1 MCEPMTKETNTYSDM
16 KEDEKSTN
24 YKEENSMNQNTNK
37 KIIQS
42 FQLDDKNESKY
53 DTEINISNL
62 NNSKD
67 KQNNYLKNLELYKN
81 LPDSMITNIMQ
92 SKKFI
97 TQNHNILFSHYSKD
111 KDSKSNSE
119 SIQSIVISTNLKSST
134 IKDNNSS
141 NTNSNRIRS
150 LSNNSKL
157 IYHKKSLQKAKSIN
171 NSNNNNKVNSNKY
184 HKKNNNTS
192 QSTINA
198 NSDTNYDYDCENNI
212 TNNTNTN
219 LTNNPNINSNS
230 NSITNNN
237 NIFNYI
243 NFTNNSDK
251 LNLLEKQNNFTDIS
265 LKEFLS
271 NETKSIRTMI
281 IYSENK
287 PNNENNNIDK
297 EIKTENKDNNNEDK
311 SIQVI
316 QSLNLKINTNPDIKP
331 YAYADKQKTGREDI
345 TINNQK
351 EKKNAYDFSNNKTNI
366 NSNKI
371 RPKTKSFDNKGD
383 KSHSSYVNKYKAKK
397 YKVKIGNQYHQ
408 LLSGKSFSFLSS
420 TGNFVT
426 KPKRIS
432 LNEEEKNGKKK
443 SNNNKLNIFI
453 NTQNFYNDSKIDYT
467 SFRKK
472 TLYSSN
478 MNNPRTTKNLNRNVF
493 KHKEEKRAPCKL
505 IKKELIN
512 TNTPQMASLINS
524 IRVKSKS
531 KSKSTRNMSESG
543 GSTAGGNLLYEKN
556 KKIIS
561 NNIKRENY
569 DTYNSITSKLLLKKN
584 NSEEKSD
591 KSDKD
596 KKKIFQFKK
605 RENKRQKQ
613 KNECDKSGPLF
624 TVKIDYNDLVN
635 DKNNQFVI
643 TKEN

>member
-1 MCEPMTKETNTYSDM
+1 MSEPVTKDINIFSDI

-37 KIIQS
+37 SITPS
-42 FQLDDKNESKY
+42 FQLEDKNESKY

-81 LPDSMITNIMQ
+81 LPDSMITNIIQ

-111 KDSKSNSE
+111 KDNKSNSG
-119 SIQSIVISTNLKSST
+119 SIQSIVISTNLKSSS
-134 IKDNNSS
+134 IKDNS
-141 NTNSNRIRS
+141 NTNSNRTRS

-157 IYHKKSLQKAKSIN
+157 IYHKKSLQKVKKIN
-171 NSNNNNKVNSNKY
+171 NSNNSNINPNIY
-184 HKKNNNTS
+184 HKKNNNIS

-198 NSDTNYDYDCENNI
+198 NFETNYDYDCENNI
-212 TNNTNTN
+212 TNTNTN
-219 LTNNPNINSNS
+219 ITNNPNINSNTS
-230 NSITNNN
+230 SNNN

-251 LNLLEKQNNFTDIS
+251 FNLLEKQNNFTDIS

-271 NETKSIRTMI
+271 NETKSIRTML

-287 PNNENNNIDK
+287 PNNENNNVNKD
-297 EIKTENKDNNNEDK
+297 IKAENKESNNEDK
-311 SIQVI
+311 IIQVI
-316 QSLNLKINTNPDIKP
+316 QSLDLKANTNPDIKL
-331 YAYADKQKTGREDI
+331 YTYSDKQKTERDDI
-345 TINNQK
+345 VINNQK
-351 EKKNAYDFSNNKTNI
+351 EKKNAYDASKYNTNI
-366 NSNKI
+366 NSNKV
-371 RPKTKSFDNKGD
+371 RSKTKSFDNKGNR
-383 KSHSSYVNKYKAKK
+383 SYSSYANKYKAKK

-426 KPKRIS
+426 KPIKIP
-432 LNEEEKNGKKK
+432 LNEEEKNNK
-443 SNNNKLNIFI
+443 NNKNKLNIFI

-472 TLYSSN
+472 TLYSTN

-493 KHKEEKRAPCKL
+493 KHKEEKKAPCKL

-512 TNTPQMASLINS
+512 TNTPHMTSLVNS
-524 IRVKSKS
+524 IRVKSKSKS

-543 GSTAGGNLLYEKN
+543 GSVAGGNLLSEKN
-556 KKIIS
+556 KKVTS
-561 NNIKRENY
+561 NNIKREKY
-569 DTYNSITSKLLLKKN
+569 DTYNSINSKILKKN
-584 NSEEKSD
+584 NLEEKSD
-591 KSDKD
+591 KSEKN

-605 RENKRQKQ
+605 RENKSQKQ
-613 KNECDKSGPLF
+613 NKNECDKSGPLF
-624 TVKIDYNDLVN
+624 TVKIDYKDLVN
-635 DKNNQFVI
+635 DKNHQFVI

>member
-1 MCEPMTKETNTYSDM
+1 MSEPMTKDINIFSDI

-37 KIIQS
+37 SITPS
-42 FQLDDKNESKY
+42 FQLEDKNESKY

-81 LPDSMITNIMQ
+81 LPDSMITNIIQ

-111 KDSKSNSE
+111 KDNKSNSG
-119 SIQSIVISTNLKSST
+119 SIQSIVISTNLKSSS
-134 IKDNNSS
+134 IKDNS
-141 NTNSNRIRS
+141 NTKSNRTRS

-157 IYHKKSLQKAKSIN
+157 IYHKKSLQKVKKINNNNN
-171 NSNNNNKVNSNKY
+171 NSNINQNIY
-184 HKKNNNTS
+184 HKKNNNIS

-198 NSDTNYDYDCENNI
+198 NFETNYDYDCENNI
-212 TNNTNTN
+212 TNTNTN
-219 LTNNPNINSNS
+219 ITNNPNINSNTS
-230 NSITNNN
+230 SNNN

-251 LNLLEKQNNFTDIS
+251 FNLLEKQNNFTDIS

-271 NETKSIRTMI
+271 NETKSIRTML

-287 PNNENNNIDK
+287 PNNENNNVNKD
-297 EIKTENKDNNNEDK
+297 IKAENKESNNEDK
-311 SIQVI
+311 IIQVI
-316 QSLNLKINTNPDIKP
+316 QSLDLKANTNPDIKL
-331 YAYADKQKTGREDI
+331 YTYSDKQKTERDDI
-345 TINNQK
+345 VINNQK
-351 EKKNAYDFSNNKTNI
+351 EKKNAYDASKYNTNI
-366 NSNKI
+366 NSNKV
-371 RPKTKSFDNKGD
+371 RSKTKSFDNKGNR
-383 KSHSSYVNKYKAKK
+383 SYSSYANKYKAKK

-426 KPKRIS
+426 KPIKIP
-432 LNEEEKNGKKK
+432 LNEEEKNNK
-443 SNNNKLNIFI
+443 NNKNKLNIFI

-472 TLYSSN
+472 TLYSNN

-493 KHKEEKRAPCKL
+493 KHKEEKKAPCKL

-512 TNTPQMASLINS
+512 TNTPHMTSLVNS
-524 IRVKSKS
+524 IRVKSKSKS

-543 GSTAGGNLLYEKN
+543 GSVAGGNLLSEKN
-556 KKIIS
+556 KKVTS
-561 NNIKRENY
+561 NNIKREKY
-569 DTYNSITSKLLLKKN
+569 DTYNSINSKILKKN
-584 NSEEKSD
+584 NLEEKSD
-591 KSDKD
+591 KSEKN

-605 RENKRQKQ
+605 RENKSQKQ
-613 KNECDKSGPLF
+613 NKNECDKSGPLF
-624 TVKIDYNDLVN
+624 TVKIDYKDLIN
-635 DKNNQFVI
+635 DKNHQFVI

>member
-1 MCEPMTKETNTYSDM
+1 MSEPMTKDINIFSDI

-37 KIIQS
+37 SITPS
-42 FQLDDKNESKY
+42 FQLEDKNESKY

-81 LPDSMITNIMQ
+81 LPDSMITNIIQ

-111 KDSKSNSE
+111 KDNKSNSG
-119 SIQSIVISTNLKSST
+119 SIQSIVISTNLKSSS
-134 IKDNNSS
+134 IKDNS
-141 NTNSNRIRS
+141 NTKSNRTRS

-157 IYHKKSLQKAKSIN
+157 IYHKKSLQKVKKIN
-171 NSNNNNKVNSNKY
+171 NSNNSNINPNIY
-184 HKKNNNTS
+184 HKKNNNIS

-198 NSDTNYDYDCENNI
+198 NFETNYDYDCENNI
-212 TNNTNTN
+212 TNTNTN
-219 LTNNPNINSNS
+219 ITNNPNINSNTS
-230 NSITNNN
+230 SNNN

-251 LNLLEKQNNFTDIS
+251 FNLLEKQNNFTDIS

-271 NETKSIRTMI
+271 NETKSIRTML

-287 PNNENNNIDK
+287 PNNENNNVNKD
-297 EIKTENKDNNNEDK
+297 IKPENKESNNEDK
-311 SIQVI
+311 IIQVI
-316 QSLNLKINTNPDIKP
+316 QSLDLKANTNPDIKL
-331 YAYADKQKTGREDI
+331 YTYSDKQKTERDDI
-345 TINNQK
+345 VINNQK
-351 EKKNAYDFSNNKTNI
+351 EKKNAYDASKYNTNI
-366 NSNKI
+366 NSNKV
-371 RPKTKSFDNKGD
+371 RSKTKSFDNKGNR
-383 KSHSSYVNKYKAKK
+383 SYSSYANKYKAKK

-426 KPKRIS
+426 KPIKIP
-432 LNEEEKNGKKK
+432 LNEEEKNNK
-443 SNNNKLNIFI
+443 NNKNKLNIFI

-472 TLYSSN
+472 TLYSTN

-493 KHKEEKRAPCKL
+493 KHKEEKKAPCKL

-512 TNTPQMASLINS
+512 TNTPHMTSLVNS
-524 IRVKSKS
+524 IRVKSKSKS

-543 GSTAGGNLLYEKN
+543 GSVAGGNLLSEKN
-556 KKIIS
+556 KKVTS
-561 NNIKRENY
+561 NNIKREKY
-569 DTYNSITSKLLLKKN
+569 DTYNSINSKILKKN
-584 NSEEKSD
+584 NLEEKSD
-591 KSDKD
+591 KSEKN

-605 RENKRQKQ
+605 RENKSQKQ
-613 KNECDKSGPLF
+613 NKNECDKSGPLF
-624 TVKIDYNDLVN
+624 TVKIDYKDLIN
-635 DKNNQFVI
+635 DKNHQFVI

>member
-1 MCEPMTKETNTYSDM
+1 MSEPVTKDINIFSDI

-37 KIIQS
+37 SITPS
-42 FQLDDKNESKY
+42 FQLEDKNESKY

-81 LPDSMITNIMQ
+81 LPDSMITNIIQ

-111 KDSKSNSE
+111 KDNKSNSG
-119 SIQSIVISTNLKSST
+119 SIQSIIISTNLKSSS
-134 IKDNNSS
+134 IKDNS
-141 NTNSNRIRS
+141 NTNSNRTRS

-157 IYHKKSLQKAKSIN
+157 IYHKKSLQKVKKIN
-171 NSNNNNKVNSNKY
+171 NSNNSNINPNIY
-184 HKKNNNTS
+184 HKKNNNIS

-198 NSDTNYDYDCENNI
+198 NFETNYDYDCENNI
-212 TNNTNTN
+212 TNTNTN
-219 LTNNPNINSNS
+219 ITNNPNINSNTS
-230 NSITNNN
+230 SNNN

-251 LNLLEKQNNFTDIS
+251 FNLLEKQNNFTDIS

-271 NETKSIRTMI
+271 NETKSIRTML

-287 PNNENNNIDK
+287 PNNENNNVNKD
-297 EIKTENKDNNNEDK
+297 IKAENKESNNENK
-311 SIQVI
+311 IIQVI
-316 QSLNLKINTNPDIKP
+316 QSLDLKANTNPDIKL
-331 YAYADKQKTGREDI
+331 YTYSDKQKTERDDI
-345 TINNQK
+345 VINNQK
-351 EKKNAYDFSNNKTNI
+351 EKKNAYDASKYNTNI
-366 NSNKI
+366 NSNKV
-371 RPKTKSFDNKGD
+371 RSKTKSFDNKGNR
-383 KSHSSYVNKYKAKK
+383 SYSSYANKYKAKK

-426 KPKRIS
+426 KPIKIP
-432 LNEEEKNGKKK
+432 LNEEEKNNK
-443 SNNNKLNIFI
+443 NNKNKLNIFI

-472 TLYSSN
+472 TLYSNN

-493 KHKEEKRAPCKL
+493 KHKEEKKAPCKL

-512 TNTPQMASLINS
+512 TNTPHMTSLVNS
-524 IRVKSKS
+524 IRVKSKSKS

-543 GSTAGGNLLYEKN
+543 GSVAGGNLLSEKN
-556 KKIIS
+556 KKVTS
-561 NNIKRENY
+561 NNIKREKY
-569 DTYNSITSKLLLKKN
+569 DTYNSINSKILKKN
-584 NSEEKSD
+584 NLEEKSD
-591 KSDKD
+591 KSEKN

-605 RENKRQKQ
+605 RENKSQKQ
-613 KNECDKSGPLF
+613 NKNECDKSGPLF
-624 TVKIDYNDLVN
+624 TVKIDYKDLVN
-635 DKNNQFVI
+635 DKNHQFVI

>member
-1 MCEPMTKETNTYSDM
+1 MSEPVTKDINIFSDI

-37 KIIQS
+37 SITPS
-42 FQLDDKNESKY
+42 FQLEDKNESKY

-81 LPDSMITNIMQ
+81 LPDSMITNIIQ

-111 KDSKSNSE
+111 KDNKSNSG
-119 SIQSIVISTNLKSST
+119 SIQSIVISTNLKSSS
-134 IKDNNSS
+134 IKDNS
-141 NTNSNRIRS
+141 NTKSNRTRS

-157 IYHKKSLQKAKSIN
+157 IYHKKSLQKVKKIN
-171 NSNNNNKVNSNKY
+171 NSNNSNINPNIY
-184 HKKNNNTS
+184 HKKNNNIS

-198 NSDTNYDYDCENNI
+198 NFETNYDYDCENNI
-212 TNNTNTN
+212 TNTNTN
-219 LTNNPNINSNS
+219 ITNNPNINSNTS
-230 NSITNNN
+230 SNNN

-251 LNLLEKQNNFTDIS
+251 FNLLEKQNNFTDIS

-271 NETKSIRTMI
+271 NETKSIRTML

-287 PNNENNNIDK
+287 PNNENNNVNKD
-297 EIKTENKDNNNEDK
+297 IKAENKESNNEDK
-311 SIQVI
+311 IIQVI
-316 QSLNLKINTNPDIKP
+316 QSLDLKANINPDIKL
-331 YAYADKQKTGREDI
+331 YTYSDKQKTERDDI
-345 TINNQK
+345 VINNQK
-351 EKKNAYDFSNNKTNI
+351 EKKNAYDASKYNTNI
-366 NSNKI
+366 NSNKV
-371 RPKTKSFDNKGD
+371 RSKTKSFDNKGNR
-383 KSHSSYVNKYKAKK
+383 SYSSYANKYKAKK

-426 KPKRIS
+426 KPIKIP
-432 LNEEEKNGKKK
+432 LNEEEKNNK
-443 SNNNKLNIFI
+443 NNKNKLNIFI

-472 TLYSSN
+472 TLYSNN

-493 KHKEEKRAPCKL
+493 KHKEEKKAPCKL

-512 TNTPQMASLINS
+512 TNTPHMASLVNS
-524 IRVKSKS
+524 IRVKSKSKS

-543 GSTAGGNLLYEKN
+543 GSVAGGNLLSEKN
-556 KKIIS
+556 KKVTS
-561 NNIKRENY
+561 NNIKREKY
-569 DTYNSITSKLLLKKN
+569 DTYNSINSKILKKN
-584 NSEEKSD
+584 NLEEKSD
-591 KSDKD
+591 KSEKN

-605 RENKRQKQ
+605 RENKSQKQ
-613 KNECDKSGPLF
+613 NKNECDKSGPLF
-624 TVKIDYNDLVN
+624 TVKIDYKDLVN
-635 DKNNQFVI
+635 DKNHQFVI
-643 TKEN
+643 TKENYE

>member
-1 MCEPMTKETNTYSDM
+1 MREPVAKETNTYSDM
-16 KEDEKSTN
+16 KDDEKSTN

-37 KIIQS
+37 KIIQG
-42 FQLDDKNESKY
+42 FHLEKQNESKY

-81 LPDSMITNIMQ
+81 LPDSIITNIIQ

-97 TQNHNILFSHYSKD
+97 TQNHNILYSHYSKE
-111 KDSKSNSE
+111 KDIKSNSG

-134 IKDNNSS
+134 IKDNNTS

-171 NSNNNNKVNSNKY
+171 NNSNSNNINSNIY

-198 NSDTNYDYDCENNI
+198 NFDTNYDYDCENNI

-219 LTNNPNINSNS
+219 SNITNNPNINSNT
-230 NSITNNN
+230 ITNNN

-251 LNLLEKQNNFTDIS
+251 FNLLEKQNNFTDIS
-265 LKEFLS
+265 LKEFLR

-287 PNNENNNIDK
+287 PNNENNNINK
-297 EIKTENKDNNNEDK
+297 EIKAENKDNNNGDK
-311 SIQVI
+311 SIQII
-316 QSLNLKINTNPDIKP
+316 QSLDLKRNTNPDIKP
-331 YAYADKQKTGREDI
+331 YSYADKQKTEREDI
-345 TINNQK
+345 TINSQK
-351 EKKNAYDFSNNKTNI
+351 EKKIEYDFSNNKINI
-366 NSNKI
+366 NSNKV
-371 RPKTKSFDNKGD
+371 RPKTKSLNNKGN
-383 KSHSSYVNKYKAKK
+383 KSYSSYANKYKAKE

-426 KPKRIS
+426 KPKRMS
-432 LNEEEKNGKKK
+432 LNEEEKNKKK
-443 SNNNKLNIFI
+443 NNNNKLSIFI

-478 MNNPRTTKNLNRNVF
+478 MNNPRTTKNLNKNVF

-512 TNTPQMASLINS
+512 TNTPQVASLISS

-543 GSTAGGNLLYEKN
+543 GSVAGSNLLYEKN

-561 NNIKRENY
+561 NNIKKENY
-569 DTYNSITSKLLLKKN
+569 DTYSSITSKLLKKN
-584 NSEEKSD
+584 SSEEKSD
-591 KSDKD
+591 KSEKN
-596 KKKIFQFKK
+596 KKKVFQFKK

-613 KNECDKSGPLF
+613 NKNECDKSGPLF
-624 TVKIDYNDLVN
+624 TVKIDYKDLVN
-635 DKNNQFVI
+635 DKNHQFVI
-643 TKEN
+643 TKDN

>member
-1 MCEPMTKETNTYSDM
+1 MSEPVTKDINIFSDI

-37 KIIQS
+37 SITPS
-42 FQLDDKNESKY
+42 FQLEDKNESKY

-81 LPDSMITNIMQ
+81 LPDSMITNIIQ

-111 KDSKSNSE
+111 KDNKSNSG
-119 SIQSIVISTNLKSST
+119 SIQSIIISTNLKSSS
-134 IKDNNSS
+134 IKDNS
-141 NTNSNRIRS
+141 NTNSNRTRS

-157 IYHKKSLQKAKSIN
+157 IYHKKSLQKVKKIN
-171 NSNNNNKVNSNKY
+171 NSNNSNINPNIY
-184 HKKNNNTS
+184 HKKNNNIS

-198 NSDTNYDYDCENNI
+198 NFETNYDYDCENNI
-212 TNNTNTN
+212 TNTNTN
-219 LTNNPNINSNS
+219 ITNNPNINSNTS
-230 NSITNNN
+230 SNNN

-251 LNLLEKQNNFTDIS
+251 FNLLEKQNNFTDIS

-271 NETKSIRTMI
+271 NETKSIRTML

-287 PNNENNNIDK
+287 PNNENNNVNKD
-297 EIKTENKDNNNEDK
+297 IKAENKESNNENK
-311 SIQVI
+311 IIQVI
-316 QSLNLKINTNPDIKP
+316 QSLDLKANTNPDIKL
-331 YAYADKQKTGREDI
+331 YTYSDKQKTERDDNV
-345 TINNQK
+345 INNQK
-351 EKKNAYDFSNNKTNI
+351 EKKNAYDASKYNTNI
-366 NSNKI
+366 NSNKV
-371 RPKTKSFDNKGD
+371 RSKTKSFDNKGNR
-383 KSHSSYVNKYKAKK
+383 SYSSYANKYKAKK

-426 KPKRIS
+426 KPIKIP
-432 LNEEEKNGKKK
+432 LNEEEKNNK
-443 SNNNKLNIFI
+443 NNKNKLNIFI

-472 TLYSSN
+472 TLYSNN

-493 KHKEEKRAPCKL
+493 KHKEEKKAPCKL

-512 TNTPQMASLINS
+512 TNTPHMTSLVNS
-524 IRVKSKS
+524 IRVKSKSKS

-543 GSTAGGNLLYEKN
+543 GSVAGGNLLSEKN
-556 KKIIS
+556 KKVTS
-561 NNIKRENY
+561 NNIKREKY
-569 DTYNSITSKLLLKKN
+569 DTYNSINSKILKKN
-584 NSEEKSD
+584 NLEEKSD
-591 KSDKD
+591 KSEKN

-605 RENKRQKQ
+605 RENKSQKQ
-613 KNECDKSGPLF
+613 NKNECDKSGPLF
-624 TVKIDYNDLVN
+624 TVKIDYKDLVN
-635 DKNNQFVI
+635 DKNHQFVI

>member
-1 MCEPMTKETNTYSDM
+1 MSEPVTKDINIFSDI

-37 KIIQS
+37 SITPS
-42 FQLDDKNESKY
+42 FQLEDKNESKY

-81 LPDSMITNIMQ
+81 LPDSMITNIIQ

-111 KDSKSNSE
+111 KDNKSNSG
-119 SIQSIVISTNLKSST
+119 SIQSIVISTNLKSSS
-134 IKDNNSS
+134 IKDNS
-141 NTNSNRIRS
+141 NTNSNRTRS

-157 IYHKKSLQKAKSIN
+157 IYHKKSLQKVKKIN
-171 NSNNNNKVNSNKY
+171 NSNNSNINPNIY
-184 HKKNNNTS
+184 HKKNNNIS

-198 NSDTNYDYDCENNI
+198 NFETNYDYDCENNI
-212 TNNTNTN
+212 TNTNTN
-219 LTNNPNINSNS
+219 ITNNPNINSNTS
-230 NSITNNN
+230 SNNN

-251 LNLLEKQNNFTDIS
+251 FNLLEKQNNFTDIS

-271 NETKSIRTMI
+271 NETKSIRTML

-287 PNNENNNIDK
+287 PNNENNNVNKD
-297 EIKTENKDNNNEDK
+297 IKAENKESNNEDK
-311 SIQVI
+311 IIQVI
-316 QSLNLKINTNPDIKP
+316 KSLDLKANINPDIKL
-331 YAYADKQKTGREDI
+331 YTYSDKQKTERDDI
-345 TINNQK
+345 VINNQK
-351 EKKNAYDFSNNKTNI
+351 EKKNAYDASKYNTNI
-366 NSNKI
+366 NSNKV
-371 RPKTKSFDNKGD
+371 RSKTKSFDNKGNR
-383 KSHSSYVNKYKAKK
+383 SYSSYANKYKAKK

-426 KPKRIS
+426 KPIKIP
-432 LNEEEKNGKKK
+432 LNEEEKNNK
-443 SNNNKLNIFI
+443 NNKNKLNIFI

-472 TLYSSN
+472 TLYSTN

-493 KHKEEKRAPCKL
+493 KHKEEKKAPCKL

-512 TNTPQMASLINS
+512 TNTPHMTSLVNS
-524 IRVKSKS
+524 IRVKSKSKS

-543 GSTAGGNLLYEKN
+543 GSVAGGNLLSEKN
-556 KKIIS
+556 KKVTS
-561 NNIKRENY
+561 NNIKREKY
-569 DTYNSITSKLLLKKN
+569 DTYNSINSKILKKN
-584 NSEEKSD
+584 NLEEKSD
-591 KSDKD
+591 KSEKN

-605 RENKRQKQ
+605 RENKSQKQ
-613 KNECDKSGPLF
+613 NKNECDKSGPLF
-624 TVKIDYNDLVN
+624 TVKIDYKDLVN
-635 DKNNQFVI
+635 DKNHQFVI

>member
-1 MCEPMTKETNTYSDM
+1 MSESVTKDINIFSDI

-37 KIIQS
+37 SITPS
-42 FQLDDKNESKY
+42 FQLEDKNESKY

-81 LPDSMITNIMQ
+81 LPDSMITNIIQ

-111 KDSKSNSE
+111 KDNKSNSG
-119 SIQSIVISTNLKSST
+119 SIQSIVISTNLKSSS
-134 IKDNNSS
+134 IKDNSNS
-141 NTNSNRIRS
+141 NSNRTRS

-157 IYHKKSLQKAKSIN
+157 IYHKKSLQKVKKIN
-171 NSNNNNKVNSNKY
+171 NSNNSNINPNIY
-184 HKKNNNTS
+184 HKKNNNIS

-198 NSDTNYDYDCENNI
+198 NFETNYDYDCENNI
-212 TNNTNTN
+212 TNTNTN
-219 LTNNPNINSNS
+219 ITNNPNINSNTS
-230 NSITNNN
+230 SNNN

-251 LNLLEKQNNFTDIS
+251 FNLLEKQNNFTDIS

-271 NETKSIRTMI
+271 NETKSIRTML

-287 PNNENNNIDK
+287 PNNENNNVNKD
-297 EIKTENKDNNNEDK
+297 IKAENKESNNEDK
-311 SIQVI
+311 IIQVI
-316 QSLNLKINTNPDIKP
+316 QSLDLKANTNPDIKL
-331 YAYADKQKTGREDI
+331 YTYSDKQKTERDDI
-345 TINNQK
+345 VINNQK
-351 EKKNAYDFSNNKTNI
+351 EKKNAYDASKYNTNI
-366 NSNKI
+366 NSNKV
-371 RPKTKSFDNKGD
+371 RSKTKSFDNKGNR
-383 KSHSSYVNKYKAKK
+383 SYSSYANKYKAKK

-426 KPKRIS
+426 KPIKIP
-432 LNEEEKNGKKK
+432 LNEEEKNNK
-443 SNNNKLNIFI
+443 NNKNKLNIFI

-472 TLYSSN
+472 TLYSTN

-493 KHKEEKRAPCKL
+493 KHKEEKKAPCKL

-512 TNTPQMASLINS
+512 TNTPHMASLVNS
-524 IRVKSKS
+524 IRVKSKSKS

-543 GSTAGGNLLYEKN
+543 GSVAGGNLLSEKN
-556 KKIIS
+556 KKVTS
-561 NNIKRENY
+561 NNIKREKY
-569 DTYNSITSKLLLKKN
+569 DTYNSINSKILKKN
-584 NSEEKSD
+584 NLEEKSD
-591 KSDKD
+591 KSEKN

-605 RENKRQKQ
+605 RENKSQKQ
-613 KNECDKSGPLF
+613 NKNECDKSGPLF
-624 TVKIDYNDLVN
+624 TVKIDYKDLVN
-635 DKNNQFVI
+635 DKNHQFVI

>member
-1 MCEPMTKETNTYSDM
+1 MSELVTKDINTYSDN

-24 YKEENSMNQNTNK
+24 YKEENSMNQNINK
-37 KIIQS
+37 SNIPS
-42 FQLDDKNESKY
+42 FQLEERNESKY

-81 LPDSMITNIMQ
+81 LPDSMITNIIQ

-111 KDSKSNSE
+111 KDNKSNSG
-119 SIQSIVISTNLKSST
+119 SIQSIVINTNLKSST
-134 IKDNNSS
+134 IKDNNNS
-141 NTNSNRIRS
+141 NINSNRTRS

-157 IYHKKSLQKAKSIN
+157 IYHKKSLQRAKKI
-171 NSNNNNKVNSNKY
+171 NNNNNNNNINPNIY

-198 NSDTNYDYDCENNI
+198 NFETNYDYDCENNI
-212 TNNTNTN
+212 TNNNII
-219 LTNNPNINSNS
+219 NNPNINSNTS
-230 NSITNNN
+230 SNNN

-243 NFTNNSDK
+243 NLTNNSDK
-251 LNLLEKQNNFTDIS
+251 FNLLEKQNNFTDIS
-265 LKEFLS
+265 LKEYLR

-287 PNNENNNIDK
+287 PNNENNNVDK
-297 EIKTENKDNNNEDK
+297 DIKAENKDKSNEDK

-316 QSLNLKINTNPDIKP
+316 QSLDLKQNSDPDIKS
-331 YAYADKQKTGREDI
+331 YTYSDKQKTEREDI
-345 TINNQK
+345 VINNQK
-351 EKKNAYDFSNNKTNI
+351 EKKNAYDVSKYNTNI
-366 NSNKI
+366 NSNKV

-383 KSHSSYVNKYKAKK
+383 RSYSSYANKYKAKK
-397 YKVKIGNQYHQ
+397 YKVKIGNQYHK

-420 TGNFVT
+420 TGNFAT
-426 KPKRIS
+426 KPKKIP
-432 LNEEEKNGKKK
+432 LNEEEKNNK
-443 SNNNKLNIFI
+443 NNKNKLNIFI

-472 TLYSSN
+472 TLYSTN
-478 MNNPRTTKNLNRNVF
+478 MNNPRTTKNLNRNVL
-493 KHKEEKRAPCKL
+493 KHKEEKKAPCKL

-512 TNTPQMASLINS
+512 TTTPHMASLINS

-543 GSTAGGNLLYEKN
+543 GSVAGGNLLSEKN
-556 KKIIS
+556 KKNAS

-569 DTYNSITSKLLLKKN
+569 DTYNSINSKLLKKN

-591 KSDKD
+591 KSEKN

-613 KNECDKSGPLF
+613 NKNECDKSGPLF
-624 TVKIDYNDLVN
+624 TVKIDYKDLLN
-635 DKNNQFVI
+635 DKNHQFVI

>member
-1 MCEPMTKETNTYSDM
+1 MSEPVTKDINIFSDI

-37 KIIQS
+37 SITPS
-42 FQLDDKNESKY
+42 FQLEDKNESKY

-81 LPDSMITNIMQ
+81 LPDSMITNIIQ

-111 KDSKSNSE
+111 KDNKSNSG
-119 SIQSIVISTNLKSST
+119 SIQSIVISTNLKSSS
-134 IKDNNSS
+134 IKDNS
-141 NTNSNRIRS
+141 NTNSNRTRS

-157 IYHKKSLQKAKSIN
+157 IYHKKSLQKVKKIN
-171 NSNNNNKVNSNKY
+171 NSNNSNINPNIY
-184 HKKNNNTS
+184 HKKNNNIS

-198 NSDTNYDYDCENNI
+198 NFETNYDYDCENNI
-212 TNNTNTN
+212 TNTNTN
-219 LTNNPNINSNS
+219 ITNNPNINSNTS
-230 NSITNNN
+230 SNNN

-251 LNLLEKQNNFTDIS
+251 FNLLEKQNNFTDIS

-271 NETKSIRTMI
+271 NETKSIRTML

-287 PNNENNNIDK
+287 PNNENNNVNKD
-297 EIKTENKDNNNEDK
+297 IKAENKESNNEDK
-311 SIQVI
+311 IIQVI
-316 QSLNLKINTNPDIKP
+316 QSLDLKANTNPDIKL
-331 YAYADKQKTGREDI
+331 YTYSDKQKTERDDI
-345 TINNQK
+345 VINNQK
-351 EKKNAYDFSNNKTNI
+351 EKKNAYDASKYNTNI
-366 NSNKI
+366 NSNKV
-371 RPKTKSFDNKGD
+371 RSKTKSFDNKGNR
-383 KSHSSYVNKYKAKK
+383 SYSSYANKYKAKK

-426 KPKRIS
+426 KPIKIP
-432 LNEEEKNGKKK
+432 LNEEEKNNK
-443 SNNNKLNIFI
+443 NNKNKLNIFI

-472 TLYSSN
+472 TLYSNN

-493 KHKEEKRAPCKL
+493 KHKEEKKAPCKL

-512 TNTPQMASLINS
+512 TNTPHMTSLVNS
-524 IRVKSKS
+524 IRVKSKSKS

-543 GSTAGGNLLYEKN
+543 GSVAGGNLLSEKN
-556 KKIIS
+556 KKVTS
-561 NNIKRENY
+561 NNIKREKY
-569 DTYNSITSKLLLKKN
+569 DTYNSINSKILKKN
-584 NSEEKSD
+584 NLEEKSD
-591 KSDKD
+591 KSEKN

-605 RENKRQKQ
+605 RENKSQKQ
-613 KNECDKSGPLF
+613 NKNECDKSGPLF
-624 TVKIDYNDLVN
+624 TVKIDYKDLVN
-635 DKNNQFVI
+635 DKNHQFVI

>member
-1 MCEPMTKETNTYSDM
+1 MSESVTKDINIFSDI

-37 KIIQS
+37 SITPS
-42 FQLDDKNESKY
+42 FQLEEKNESKY

-81 LPDSMITNIMQ
+81 LPDSMITNIIQ

-111 KDSKSNSE
+111 KDNKSNSG
-119 SIQSIVISTNLKSST
+119 SIQSIVISTNLKSSS
-134 IKDNNSS
+134 IKDNS
-141 NTNSNRIRS
+141 NTNSNRTRS

-157 IYHKKSLQKAKSIN
+157 IYHKKSLQKVKKIN
-171 NSNNNNKVNSNKY
+171 NSNNSNINPNIY
-184 HKKNNNTS
+184 HKKNNNIS

-198 NSDTNYDYDCENNI
+198 NFETNYDYDCENNI
-212 TNNTNTN
+212 TNTNI
-219 LTNNPNINSNS
+219 TNNPNINSNTS
-230 NSITNNN
+230 SNNN

-251 LNLLEKQNNFTDIS
+251 FNLLEKQNNFTDIS

-271 NETKSIRTMI
+271 NETKSIRTML

-287 PNNENNNIDK
+287 PNNENNNVNKDLK
-297 EIKTENKDNNNEDK
+297 AENKESNNEDK
-311 SIQVI
+311 IIQVI
-316 QSLNLKINTNPDIKP
+316 QSLDLKANTNPDIKL
-331 YAYADKQKTGREDI
+331 YTYSDKQKTERDDI
-345 TINNQK
+345 AINNQK
-351 EKKNAYDFSNNKTNI
+351 EKKNAYDASKYNTNI
-366 NSNKI
+366 NNNKV
-371 RPKTKSFDNKGD
+371 RSKTKSFDNKGNR
-383 KSHSSYVNKYKAKK
+383 SYSSYANKYKAKK

-426 KPKRIS
+426 KPIKIP
-432 LNEEEKNGKKK
+432 LNEEEKNNK
-443 SNNNKLNIFI
+443 NNKNKLNIFI

-472 TLYSSN
+472 TLYSTN

-493 KHKEEKRAPCKL
+493 KHKEEKKAPCKL

-512 TNTPQMASLINS
+512 TNTPHMTSLVNS
-524 IRVKSKS
+524 IRVKSKSKS

-543 GSTAGGNLLYEKN
+543 GSVAGGNLLSEKN
-556 KKIIS
+556 KKVTS
-561 NNIKRENY
+561 NNIKREKY
-569 DTYNSITSKLLLKKN
+569 DTYNSINSKILKKN
-584 NSEEKSD
+584 NLEEKSD
-591 KSDKD
+591 KSEKN

-605 RENKRQKQ
+605 RENKSQKQ
-613 KNECDKSGPLF
+613 NKNECDKSGPLF
-624 TVKIDYNDLVN
+624 TVKIDYKDLVN
-635 DKNNQFVI
+635 DKNHQFVI

>member
-1 MCEPMTKETNTYSDM
+1 MSEPMTKDINIFSDI

-37 KIIQS
+37 SITPS
-42 FQLDDKNESKY
+42 FQLEDKNESKY

-81 LPDSMITNIMQ
+81 LPDSMITNIIQ

-111 KDSKSNSE
+111 KDNKSNSG
-119 SIQSIVISTNLKSST
+119 SIQSIVISTNLKSSS
-134 IKDNNSS
+134 IKDNS
-141 NTNSNRIRS
+141 NTKSNRTRS

-157 IYHKKSLQKAKSIN
+157 IYHKKSLQKVKKINNNNN
-171 NSNNNNKVNSNKY
+171 NSNINQNIY
-184 HKKNNNTS
+184 HKKNNNIS

-198 NSDTNYDYDCENNI
+198 NFETNYDYDCENNI
-212 TNNTNTN
+212 TNTNTN
-219 LTNNPNINSNS
+219 ITNNPNINSNTS
-230 NSITNNN
+230 SNNN

-251 LNLLEKQNNFTDIS
+251 FNLLEKQNNFTDIS

-271 NETKSIRTMI
+271 NETKSIRTML

-287 PNNENNNIDK
+287 PNNENNNVNKD
-297 EIKTENKDNNNEDK
+297 IKPENKESNNEDK
-311 SIQVI
+311 IIQVI
-316 QSLNLKINTNPDIKP
+316 QSLDLKANTNPDIKL
-331 YAYADKQKTGREDI
+331 YTYSDKQKTERDDI
-345 TINNQK
+345 VINNQK
-351 EKKNAYDFSNNKTNI
+351 EKKNAYDASKYNTNI
-366 NSNKI
+366 NSNKV
-371 RPKTKSFDNKGD
+371 RSKTKSFDNKGNR
-383 KSHSSYVNKYKAKK
+383 SYSSYANKYKAKK

-426 KPKRIS
+426 KPIKIP
-432 LNEEEKNGKKK
+432 LNEEEKNNK
-443 SNNNKLNIFI
+443 NNKNKLNIFI

-472 TLYSSN
+472 TLYSNN

-493 KHKEEKRAPCKL
+493 KHKEEKKAPCKL

-512 TNTPQMASLINS
+512 TNTPHMTSLVNS
-524 IRVKSKS
+524 IRVKSKSKS

-543 GSTAGGNLLYEKN
+543 GSVAGGNLLSEKN
-556 KKIIS
+556 KKVTS
-561 NNIKRENY
+561 NNIKREKY
-569 DTYNSITSKLLLKKN
+569 DTYNSINSKILKKN
-584 NSEEKSD
+584 NLEEKSD
-591 KSDKD
+591 KSEKN

-605 RENKRQKQ
+605 RENKSQKQ
-613 KNECDKSGPLF
+613 NKNECDKSGPLF
-624 TVKIDYNDLVN
+624 TVKIDYKDLVN
-635 DKNNQFVI
+635 DKNHQFVI

>member
-1 MCEPMTKETNTYSDM
+1 MSEPVTKDINTYSDM

-37 KIIQS
+37 SITPS
-42 FQLDDKNESKY
+42 FQLEDKNESKY

-81 LPDSMITNIMQ
+81 LPDSMITNIIQ

-111 KDSKSNSE
+111 KDNKSNSG

-134 IKDNNSS
+134 IKEN
-141 NTNSNRIRS
+141 
-150 LSNNSKL
+150 
-157 IYHKKSLQKAKSIN
+157 N
-171 NSNNNNKVNSNKY
+171 NSNNNNINPNIY

-198 NSDTNYDYDCENNI
+198 NFETNYDYDCENNI
-212 TNNTNTN
+212 TNTNIA
-219 LTNNPNINSNS
+219 NNPNINSNAS
-230 NSITNNN
+230 TNNN
-237 NIFNYI
+237 NIFNCI

-251 LNLLEKQNNFTDIS
+251 FNLLEKQNNFTDIS

-271 NETKSIRTMI
+271 NETKSIRTMM

-287 PNNENNNIDK
+287 PNNENNNVDK
-297 EIKTENKDNNNEDK
+297 DIKAENKDSESEDK
-311 SIQVI
+311 NIQVI
-316 QSLNLKINTNPDIKP
+316 QSLDLKRNTNPDIKS
-331 YAYADKQKTGREDI
+331 YSYSNKQKTERDDI
-345 TINNQK
+345 LIKNQK
-351 EKKNAYDFSNNKTNI
+351 EKKNAYDFSNNNTNV

-371 RPKTKSFDNKGD
+371 RPKTKSFDSKGD
-383 KSHSSYVNKYKAKK
+383 RSYSSYANKYKTKK
-397 YKVKIGNQYHQ
+397 YKVKIGNQYHK

-426 KPKRIS
+426 KPKKMS
-432 LNEEEKNGKKK
+432 LNEEEKNNK
-443 SNNNKLNIFI
+443 NNKNKINIFI

-472 TLYSSN
+472 TLYSNN
-478 MNNPRTTKNLNRNVF
+478 MNNPRTTKNLNRNVL
-493 KHKEEKRAPCKL
+493 KHKEEKKAPCKL

-512 TNTPQMASLINS
+512 TNTPIEATLINS

-531 KSKSTRNMSESG
+531 KSKSTRNLSESG
-543 GSTAGGNLLYEKN
+543 GSVAGGNLLSEKN
-556 KKIIS
+556 KKVTS
-561 NNIKRENY
+561 NNIKREKY
-569 DTYNSITSKLLLKKN
+569 DTYNSITPKLLKKN
-584 NSEEKSD
+584 YSEEKSD
-591 KSDKD
+591 KSEKNN
-596 KKKIFQFKK
+596 KRIFQFKK
-605 RENKRQKQ
+605 RENKKQ
-613 KNECDKSGPLF
+613 KHKLNECDKSGPLF
-624 TVKIDYNDLVN
+624 TVKIDYKDLVN
-635 DKNNQFVI
+635 DKNHQFVI

>member
-1 MCEPMTKETNTYSDM
+1 MSEPVTKDINIFSDI

-37 KIIQS
+37 SITPS
-42 FQLDDKNESKY
+42 FQLEDKNESKY

-81 LPDSMITNIMQ
+81 LPDSMITNIIQ

-111 KDSKSNSE
+111 KDNKSNSG
-119 SIQSIVISTNLKSST
+119 SIQSIVISTNLKSSS
-134 IKDNNSS
+134 IKDNS
-141 NTNSNRIRS
+141 NTNSNRTRS

-157 IYHKKSLQKAKSIN
+157 IYHKKSLQKVKKIN
-171 NSNNNNKVNSNKY
+171 NSNNSNINPNIY
-184 HKKNNNTS
+184 HKKNNNIS

-198 NSDTNYDYDCENNI
+198 NFETNYDYDCENNI
-212 TNNTNTN
+212 TNTNTN
-219 LTNNPNINSNS
+219 ITNNPNINSNTS
-230 NSITNNN
+230 SNNN

-251 LNLLEKQNNFTDIS
+251 FNLLEKQNNFTDIS

-271 NETKSIRTMI
+271 NETKSIRTML

-287 PNNENNNIDK
+287 PNNENNNVNKD
-297 EIKTENKDNNNEDK
+297 IKAENKESNNENK
-311 SIQVI
+311 IIQVI
-316 QSLNLKINTNPDIKP
+316 QSLDLKANTNPDIKL
-331 YAYADKQKTGREDI
+331 YTYSDKQKTERDDNV
-345 TINNQK
+345 INNQK
-351 EKKNAYDFSNNKTNI
+351 EKKNAYDASKYNTNI
-366 NSNKI
+366 NSNKV
-371 RPKTKSFDNKGD
+371 RSKTKSFDNKGNR
-383 KSHSSYVNKYKAKK
+383 SYSSYANKYKAKK

-426 KPKRIS
+426 KPIKIP
-432 LNEEEKNGKKK
+432 LNEEEKNNK
-443 SNNNKLNIFI
+443 NNKNKLNIFI

-472 TLYSSN
+472 TLYSNN

-493 KHKEEKRAPCKL
+493 KHKEEKKAPCKL

-512 TNTPQMASLINS
+512 TNTPHMTSLVNS
-524 IRVKSKS
+524 IRVKSKSKS

-543 GSTAGGNLLYEKN
+543 GSVAGGNLLSEKN
-556 KKIIS
+556 KKVTS
-561 NNIKRENY
+561 NNIKREKY
-569 DTYNSITSKLLLKKN
+569 DTYNSINSKILKKN
-584 NSEEKSD
+584 NLEEKSD
-591 KSDKD
+591 KSEKN

-605 RENKRQKQ
+605 RENKSQKQ
-613 KNECDKSGPLF
+613 NKNECDKSGPLF
-624 TVKIDYNDLVN
+624 TVKIDYKDLVN
-635 DKNNQFVI
+635 DKNHQFVI

>member
-1 MCEPMTKETNTYSDM
+1 MSESVTKDINIFSDI

-37 KIIQS
+37 SITPS
-42 FQLDDKNESKY
+42 FQLEDKNESKY

-81 LPDSMITNIMQ
+81 LPDSMITNIIQ

-111 KDSKSNSE
+111 KDNKSNSG
-119 SIQSIVISTNLKSST
+119 SIQSIVISTNLKSSS
-134 IKDNNSS
+134 IKDNS
-141 NTNSNRIRS
+141 NTNSNRTRS

-157 IYHKKSLQKAKSIN
+157 IYHKKSLQKVKKIN
-171 NSNNNNKVNSNKY
+171 NSNNSNINPNIY
-184 HKKNNNTS
+184 HKKNNNIS

-198 NSDTNYDYDCENNI
+198 NFETNYDYDCENNI
-212 TNNTNTN
+212 TNTNTN
-219 LTNNPNINSNS
+219 ITNNPNINSNTS
-230 NSITNNN
+230 SNNN

-251 LNLLEKQNNFTDIS
+251 FNLLEKQNNFTDIS

-271 NETKSIRTMI
+271 NETKSIRTML

-287 PNNENNNIDK
+287 PNNENNNVNKD
-297 EIKTENKDNNNEDK
+297 IKAENKESNNEDK
-311 SIQVI
+311 IIQVI
-316 QSLNLKINTNPDIKP
+316 QSLDLKANTNPDIKL
-331 YAYADKQKTGREDI
+331 YTYSDKQKTERDDI
-345 TINNQK
+345 VINNQK
-351 EKKNAYDFSNNKTNI
+351 EKKNAYDASKYNTNI
-366 NSNKI
+366 NSNKV
-371 RPKTKSFDNKGD
+371 RSKTKSFDNKGNR
-383 KSHSSYVNKYKAKK
+383 SYSSYANKYKAKK

-426 KPKRIS
+426 KPIKIP
-432 LNEEEKNGKKK
+432 LNEEEKNNK
-443 SNNNKLNIFI
+443 NNKNKLNIFI

-472 TLYSSN
+472 TLYSTN

-493 KHKEEKRAPCKL
+493 KHKEEKKAPCKL

-512 TNTPQMASLINS
+512 TNTPHMASLVNS
-524 IRVKSKS
+524 IRVKSKSKS

-543 GSTAGGNLLYEKN
+543 GSVAGGNLLSEKN
-556 KKIIS
+556 KKVTS
-561 NNIKRENY
+561 NNIKREKY
-569 DTYNSITSKLLLKKN
+569 DTYNSINSKILKKN
-584 NSEEKSD
+584 NLEEKSD
-591 KSDKD
+591 KSEKN

-605 RENKRQKQ
+605 RENNRQKQ
-613 KNECDKSGPLF
+613 NKNECDKSGPLF
-624 TVKIDYNDLVN
+624 TVKIDYKDLVN
-635 DKNNQFVI
+635 DKNHQFVI

>member
-1 MCEPMTKETNTYSDM
+1 MSESVTKDINIFSDI

-37 KIIQS
+37 SITPS
-42 FQLDDKNESKY
+42 FQLEEKNESKY

-81 LPDSMITNIMQ
+81 LPDSMITNIIQ

-111 KDSKSNSE
+111 KDNKSNSG
-119 SIQSIVISTNLKSST
+119 SIQSIVISTNLKSSS
-134 IKDNNSS
+134 IKDNS
-141 NTNSNRIRS
+141 NTNSNRTRS

-157 IYHKKSLQKAKSIN
+157 IYHKKSLQKVKKIN
-171 NSNNNNKVNSNKY
+171 NSNNSNINPNIY
-184 HKKNNNTS
+184 HKKNNNIS

-198 NSDTNYDYDCENNI
+198 NFETNYDYDCENNI
-212 TNNTNTN
+212 TNTNTN
-219 LTNNPNINSNS
+219 ITNNPNINSNTS
-230 NSITNNN
+230 SNNN

-251 LNLLEKQNNFTDIS
+251 FNLLEKQNNFTDIS

-271 NETKSIRTMI
+271 NETKSIRTML

-287 PNNENNNIDK
+287 PNNENNNVNKD
-297 EIKTENKDNNNEDK
+297 IKAENKESNNEDK
-311 SIQVI
+311 IIQVI
-316 QSLNLKINTNPDIKP
+316 KSLDLKANINPDIKL
-331 YAYADKQKTGREDI
+331 YTYSDKQKTERDDI
-345 TINNQK
+345 VINNQK
-351 EKKNAYDFSNNKTNI
+351 EKKNAYDASKYNTNI
-366 NSNKI
+366 NNNKV
-371 RPKTKSFDNKGD
+371 RSKTKSFDNKGNR
-383 KSHSSYVNKYKAKK
+383 SYSSYANKYKAKK

-426 KPKRIS
+426 KPIKIP
-432 LNEEEKNGKKK
+432 LNEEEKNNK
-443 SNNNKLNIFI
+443 NNKNKLNIFI

-472 TLYSSN
+472 TLYSNN

-493 KHKEEKRAPCKL
+493 KHKEEKKAPCKL

-512 TNTPQMASLINS
+512 TNTPHMTSLVNS
-524 IRVKSKS
+524 IRVKSKSKS

-543 GSTAGGNLLYEKN
+543 GSVAGGNLLSEKN
-556 KKIIS
+556 KKVTS
-561 NNIKRENY
+561 NNIKREKY
-569 DTYNSITSKLLLKKN
+569 DTYNSINSKILKKN
-584 NSEEKSD
+584 NLEEKSD
-591 KSDKD
+591 KSEKN

-605 RENKRQKQ
+605 RENKSQKQ
-613 KNECDKSGPLF
+613 NKNECDKSGPLF
-624 TVKIDYNDLVN
+624 TVKIDYKDLVN
-635 DKNNQFVI
+635 DKNHQFVI

>member
-1 MCEPMTKETNTYSDM
+1 MSEPVTKDINTYSDM

-24 YKEENSMNQNTNK
+24 YKEENSMNQNTTK
-37 KIIQS
+37 SMIPS
-42 FQLDDKNESKY
+42 FQLEEKNESKY

-81 LPDSMITNIMQ
+81 LPDSMITNIIQ

-111 KDSKSNSE
+111 KDNKSNSG

-134 IKDNNSS
+134 IKENNNSNS
-141 NTNSNRIRS
+141 NTNRIRS

-157 IYHKKSLQKAKSIN
+157 IYHKKSLQKAKKINN
-171 NSNNNNKVNSNKY
+171 NSNNNNINPNIY

-198 NSDTNYDYDCENNI
+198 NFETNYDYDCENNI
-212 TNNTNTN
+212 TNTNI
-219 LTNNPNINSNS
+219 TNNPNVNSNAS
-230 NSITNNN
+230 ANNNN

-251 LNLLEKQNNFTDIS
+251 FNLLEKQNNFTDIS

-287 PNNENNNIDK
+287 PNNENNTVDK
-297 EIKTENKDNNNEDK
+297 DIKAENKDSESEDK
-311 SIQVI
+311 NIQVI
-316 QSLNLKINTNPDIKP
+316 QSLDLKRNTNPDIKS
-331 YAYADKQKTGREDI
+331 YSYSNKQKTERDDI
-345 TINNQK
+345 LIKNQK
-351 EKKNAYDFSNNKTNI
+351 EKKNAYDFSNNNTNV

-371 RPKTKSFDNKGD
+371 RPKTKSFDSKGD
-383 KSHSSYVNKYKAKK
+383 RSYSSYANKYKTKK
-397 YKVKIGNQYHQ
+397 YKVKIGNQYHK

-426 KPKRIS
+426 KPKKMS
-432 LNEEEKNGKKK
+432 LNEEEKNNK
-443 SNNNKLNIFI
+443 NNKNKINIFI

-472 TLYSSN
+472 TLYSNN
-478 MNNPRTTKNLNRNVF
+478 MNNPRTTKNLNRNVL
-493 KHKEEKRAPCKL
+493 KHKEEKKAPCKL

-512 TNTPQMASLINS
+512 TNTPIEATLINS

-531 KSKSTRNMSESG
+531 KSKSTRNLSESG
-543 GSTAGGNLLYEKN
+543 GSVAGGNLLSEKN
-556 KKIIS
+556 KKMTS

-569 DTYNSITSKLLLKKN
+569 DTYNSITPKLLKEN
-584 NSEEKSD
+584 YSEEKSN
-591 KSDKD
+591 KSEKNN
-596 KKKIFQFKK
+596 KRIFQFKK
-605 RENKRQKQ
+605 RENKKQ
-613 KNECDKSGPLF
+613 KHKLNECDKSGPLF
-624 TVKIDYNDLVN
+624 TVKIDYKDLVN
-635 DKNNQFVI
+635 DKNHQFVI

>member
-1 MCEPMTKETNTYSDM
+1 MSESVTKDINIFSDI

-37 KIIQS
+37 SITPS
-42 FQLDDKNESKY
+42 FQLEEKNESKY

-81 LPDSMITNIMQ
+81 LPDSMITNIIQ

-111 KDSKSNSE
+111 KDNKSNSG
-119 SIQSIVISTNLKSST
+119 SIQSIVISTNLKSSS
-134 IKDNNSS
+134 IKDNSNS
-141 NTNSNRIRS
+141 NSNRTRS

-157 IYHKKSLQKAKSIN
+157 IYHKKSLQKVKKIN
-171 NSNNNNKVNSNKY
+171 NSNNSNINPNIY
-184 HKKNNNTS
+184 HKKNNNIS

-198 NSDTNYDYDCENNI
+198 NFETNYDYDCENNI
-212 TNNTNTN
+212 TNTNTN
-219 LTNNPNINSNS
+219 ITNNPNINSNTS
-230 NSITNNN
+230 SNNN

-251 LNLLEKQNNFTDIS
+251 FNLLEKQNNFTDIS

-271 NETKSIRTMI
+271 NETKSIRTML

-287 PNNENNNIDK
+287 PNNENNNVNKD
-297 EIKTENKDNNNEDK
+297 IKAENKESNNEDK
-311 SIQVI
+311 IIQVI
-316 QSLNLKINTNPDIKP
+316 QSLDLKANTNPDIKL
-331 YAYADKQKTGREDI
+331 YTYSDKQKTERDDNV
-345 TINNQK
+345 INNQK
-351 EKKNAYDFSNNKTNI
+351 EKKNAYDASKYNTNI
-366 NSNKI
+366 NSNKV
-371 RPKTKSFDNKGD
+371 RSKTKSFDNKGNR
-383 KSHSSYVNKYKAKK
+383 SYSSYANKYKAKK

-426 KPKRIS
+426 KPIKIP
-432 LNEEEKNGKKK
+432 LNEEEKNNK
-443 SNNNKLNIFI
+443 NNKNKLNIFI

-472 TLYSSN
+472 TLYSTN

-493 KHKEEKRAPCKL
+493 KHKEDKKAPCKL

-512 TNTPQMASLINS
+512 TNTPHMASLVNS
-524 IRVKSKS
+524 IRVKSKSKS

-543 GSTAGGNLLYEKN
+543 GSVAGGNLLSEKN
-556 KKIIS
+556 KKVTS
-561 NNIKRENY
+561 NNIKREKY
-569 DTYNSITSKLLLKKN
+569 DTYNSINSKILKKN
-584 NSEEKSD
+584 NLEEKSD
-591 KSDKD
+591 KSEKN

-605 RENKRQKQ
+605 RENKSQKQ
-613 KNECDKSGPLF
+613 NKNECDKSGPLF
-624 TVKIDYNDLVN
+624 TVKIDYKDLVN
-635 DKNNQFVI
+635 DKNHQFVI

>member
-1 MCEPMTKETNTYSDM
+1 MSESVTKDINIFSDI

-37 KIIQS
+37 SITPS
-42 FQLDDKNESKY
+42 FQLEDKNESKY

-81 LPDSMITNIMQ
+81 LPDSMITNIIQ

-111 KDSKSNSE
+111 KDNKSNSG
-119 SIQSIVISTNLKSST
+119 SIQSIVISTNLKSSS
-134 IKDNNSS
+134 IKDNS
-141 NTNSNRIRS
+141 NTNSNRTRS

-157 IYHKKSLQKAKSIN
+157 IYHKKSLQKVKKIN
-171 NSNNNNKVNSNKY
+171 NSNNSNINPNIY
-184 HKKNNNTS
+184 HKKNNNIS

-198 NSDTNYDYDCENNI
+198 NFETNYDYDCENNI
-212 TNNTNTN
+212 TNTNI
-219 LTNNPNINSNS
+219 TNNPNINSNTS
-230 NSITNNN
+230 SNNN

-251 LNLLEKQNNFTDIS
+251 FNLLEKQNNFTDIS

-271 NETKSIRTMI
+271 NETKSIRTML

-287 PNNENNNIDK
+287 PNNENNNVNKD
-297 EIKTENKDNNNEDK
+297 IKAENKESNNEDK
-311 SIQVI
+311 IIQVI
-316 QSLNLKINTNPDIKP
+316 QSLDLKANINPDIKL
-331 YAYADKQKTGREDI
+331 YTYSDKQKTERDDI
-345 TINNQK
+345 VINNQK
-351 EKKNAYDFSNNKTNI
+351 EKKNAYDASKYNTNI
-366 NSNKI
+366 NNNKV
-371 RPKTKSFDNKGD
+371 RSKTKSFDNKGNR
-383 KSHSSYVNKYKAKK
+383 SYSSYANKYKAKK

-426 KPKRIS
+426 KPIKIP
-432 LNEEEKNGKKK
+432 LNEEEKNNK
-443 SNNNKLNIFI
+443 NNKNKLNIFI

-472 TLYSSN
+472 TLYSTN

-493 KHKEEKRAPCKL
+493 KHKEEKKAPCKL

-512 TNTPQMASLINS
+512 TNTPHMTSLVNS
-524 IRVKSKS
+524 IRVKSKSKS

-543 GSTAGGNLLYEKN
+543 GSVAGGNLLSEKN
-556 KKIIS
+556 KKVTS
-561 NNIKRENY
+561 NNIKREKY
-569 DTYNSITSKLLLKKN
+569 DTYNSINSKILKKN
-584 NSEEKSD
+584 NLEEKSD
-591 KSDKD
+591 KSEKN

-605 RENKRQKQ
+605 RENKSQKQ
-613 KNECDKSGPLF
+613 NKNECDKSGPLF
-624 TVKIDYNDLVN
+624 TVKIDYKDLVN
-635 DKNNQFVI
+635 DKNHQFVI